1 MGMVQVVTDSTADL
15 SPELIAQSGV
25 AVVPLTVSFGDT
37 SYQDGVT
44 IDARTFFQK
53 LEHGGRPTTSQ
64 PAPEAFVNVY
74 RRLAEEGAEGIV
86 SIQISSKLSGTYG
99 SAARAAQSLREA
111 GLSVPIEVIDS
122 EQASLSMQFGV
133 LAAAEAARSGKDLA
147 AVAAEARDVLKRSS
161 IFLVADDL
169 GYLQRGG
176 RIGQAQRV
184 AGTLLKVKPIITMRD
199 GAVVALDQP
208 RTRRKAYERL
218 AEYLRELA
226 PIESVIVGQANEEV
240 GDQLAE
246 IVATVYDGQTRRAW
260 AGPTIGTHV
269 GPGAAG
275 LAVLRAG

>member
-1 MGMVQVVTDSTADL
+1 MGMVRVVTDSTADL
-15 SPELIAQSGV
+15 TPELIERSGV
-25 AVVPLTVSFGDT
+25 AVVPLSVSFGDT
-37 SYQDGVT
+37 SYEDGVT
-44 IDARTFFQK
+44 IDAPTFFQQV
-53 LEHGGRPTTSQ
+53 ERGARPTTSQ
-64 PAPEAFVNVY
+64 PAPEAFASVY
-74 RRLAEEGAEGIV
+74 RRLAEEGADGIV
-86 SIQISSKLSGTYG
+86 SIQISSKLSGTCG

-147 AVAAEARDVLKRSS
+147 TVIAVTRDVLKRSS

-184 AGTLLKVKPIITMRD
+184 AGTLLKVKPIITLRD

-226 PIESVIVGQANEEV
+226 PVESLIVGQANEEV

-246 IVATVYDGQTRRAW
+246 MVAQVYDGPTRRAW

-275 LAVLRAG
+275 IGVLRAG

>member
-1 MGMVQVVTDSTADL
+1 MGMVRVVTDSTADL
-15 SPELIAQSGV
+15 PPELIAQSGV
-25 AVVPLTVSFGDT
+25 TVVPLTVSFGDT

-44 IDARTFFQK
+44 IDARTFFQR
-53 LEHGGRPTTSQ
+53 LEHGARPTSSQ
-64 PAPEAFVNVY
+64 PAPESFASVY

-133 LAAAEAARSGKDLA
+133 LATAEAARSGKDLA
-147 AVAAEARDVLKRSS
+147 TVTAVARDVLKRSS

-184 AGTLLKVKPIITMRD
+184 AGTLLKVKPIITLRD

-226 PIESVIVGQANEEV
+226 PIESVIVGQANQEV

-246 IVATVYDGQTRRAW
+246 IVATAYDGPTRRAW
-260 AGPTIGTHV
+260 AGPTIGAHV

-275 LAVLRAG
+275 LGVLRVG